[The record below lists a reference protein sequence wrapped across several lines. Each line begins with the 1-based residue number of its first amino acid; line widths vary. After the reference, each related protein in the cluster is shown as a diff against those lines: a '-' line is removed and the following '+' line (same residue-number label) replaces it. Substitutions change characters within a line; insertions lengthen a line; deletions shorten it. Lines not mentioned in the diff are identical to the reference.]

1 MPAGGAI
8 PGSEGRDAE
17 ASTEFRLEEFA
28 DYLRFERRASPRT
41 VEAYVRDCRRMIE
54 TVRERG
60 RRTPDSLGLQD
71 LRAHM
76 AALTD
81 RGLAASTLARCRS
94 SLRAY
99 FRFLLG
105 EGHLEADPTEGLE
118 APARGRPLPHV
129 LSYES
134 VLAILEAVPVE
145 DELANRDRAMLEVL
159 YASGVRITELTSL
172 RVRDLMLDEGLAVVR
187 GKGDKQRL
195 VPFGGSAVRSVRRY
209 LRDTRPGL
217 DRRGQSRGVLF
228 LNHHGR
234 PLSRTG
240 AWKIVR
246 RHVEAA
252 KAAGARLGHVTPHT
266 FRHTFAT
273 HLLENGADL
282 DAVQEM
288 LGHADISTTQ
298 IYTHVDRTYLREE
311 HRRYHPRA

>member
-1 MPAGGAI
+1 MTEQGPPPA
-8 PGSEGRDAE
+8 
-17 ASTEFRLEEFA
+17 FRLEEFA
-28 DYLRFERRASPRT
+28 DYLRFERRVSART
-41 VEAYVRDCRRMIE
+41 VEAYLRDCGRMIDTAVE
-54 TVRERG
+54 LG
-60 RRTPDSLGLQD
+60 RTGPSGLSLAD
-71 LRAHM
+71 LREH
-76 AALTD
+76 LSRLSD
-81 RGLAASTLARCRS
+81 RGLASSTLARCRS
-94 SLRAY
+94 ALRTY

-105 EGHLEADPTEGLE
+105 EGHVESDPTEGLE

-129 LSYES
+129 LSYEG

-145 DELANRDRAMLEVL
+145 DDLANRDRAMLEVL
-159 YASGVRITELTSL
+159 YGSGVRISELIGL
-172 RVRDLMLDEGLAVVR
+172 RVRDLLLDEGLAVVR

-195 VPFGGSAVRSVRRY
+195 VPLGGSAARAVHRY

-217 DRRGQSRGVLF
+217 DVRGESGGVVF

-246 RHVEAA
+246 RHVDAA
-252 KAAGARLGHVTPHT
+252 RAGGARLGHVTPHT

-282 DAVQEM
+282 AAVQEM

-311 HRRYHPRA
+311 HRRFHPRA

>member
-1 MPAGGAI
+1 MT
-8 PGSEGRDAE
+8 PGDADPV
-17 ASTEFRLEEFA
+17 SDFRLEEFA

-41 VEAYVRDCRRMIE
+41 VEAYVRDCRNMVE
-54 TVRERG
+54 TVAERG
-60 RRTPDSLGLQD
+60 RSTPAAVRLSD
-71 LRAHM
+71 LRAHL
-76 AALTD
+76 AGLTEA
-81 RGLAASTLARCRS
+81 GLAASTLARCRS
-94 SLRAY
+94 SLRTY

-129 LSYES
+129 LTYDG
-134 VLAILEAVPVE
+134 VLAILEAVGV
-145 DELANRDRAMLEVL
+145 DYELANRDRAMLEVL
-159 YASGVRITELTSL
+159 YGSGVRISELISL
-172 RVRDLMLDEGLAVVR
+172 RVRDLLMDEGLAIVR

-195 VPFGGSAVRSVRRY
+195 VPLGGSASRALQRY
-209 LRDTRPGL
+209 FRDTRPSL
-217 DRRGQSRGVLF
+217 DTRGQTAGAVF
-228 LNHHGR
+228 LNQHGR

-246 RHVEAA
+246 RHVDAA

-282 DAVQEM
+282 AAVQEM

-311 HRRYHPRA
+311 HRRFHPRA

>member
-1 MPAGGAI
+1 MTARADE
-8 PGSEGRDAE
+8 PGPPS
-17 ASTEFRLEEFA
+17 EFRLEEFA

-41 VEAYVRDCRRMIE
+41 IEAYLRDCRRMTE
-54 TVRERG
+54 TVVALG
-60 RRTPDSLGLQD
+60 RRTPAELGLAD
-71 LRAHM
+71 LREH
-76 AALTD
+76 LSLLSE
-81 RGLAASTLARCRS
+81 RGLATSTLARCRS
-94 SLRAY
+94 ALRTY
-99 FRFLLG
+99 FRFLLS
-105 EGHLEADPTEGLE
+105 EGHVDADPTEGLE

-129 LSYES
+129 LSYDG
-134 VLAILEAVPVE
+134 VVAILEAVPVE
-145 DELANRDRAMLEVL
+145 SALANRDRAMLEVL
-159 YASGVRITELTSL
+159 YGSGVRISELTGL
-172 RVRDLMLDEGLAVVR
+172 RGRDLLLDEGLAIVR

-195 VPFGGSAVRSVRRY
+195 VPLGGSAARAVRRY

-217 DRRGQSRGVLF
+217 DVRGESDGVLF

-252 KAAGARLGHVTPHT
+252 KAAGKHLGHVTPHT

-282 DAVQEM
+282 AAVQEM

-311 HRRYHPRA
+311 HRRFHPRA

>member
-1 MPAGGAI
+1 MGK
-8 PGSEGRDAE
+8 ERDARP
-17 ASTEFRLEEFA
+17 AFRLEEFA
-28 DYLRFERRASPRT
+28 DYLRFERRVSART
-41 VEAYVRDCRRMIE
+41 VEAYLRDCGRMVDTAIE
-54 TVRERG
+54 LG
-60 RRTPDSLGLQD
+60 RADPSGLSLAD
-71 LRAHM
+71 LREHLAR
-76 AALTD
+76 LSD
-81 RGLAASTLARCRS
+81 RGLASSTLARCRS
-94 SLRAY
+94 VLRTY

-105 EGHLEADPTEGLE
+105 EGHVDSDPTEGLE

-129 LSYES
+129 LTYEG
-134 VLAILEAVPVE
+134 VVAILEAIPIE
-145 DELANRDRAMLEVL
+145 DDLANRDRAMLEVL
-159 YASGVRITELTSL
+159 YGSGVRISELIGL
-172 RVRDLMLDEGLAVVR
+172 RVRDLLLDEGLAVVR

-195 VPFGGSAVRSVRRY
+195 VPMGGSAARAVRRY

-217 DRRGQSRGVLF
+217 DVRGESGGAVF

-246 RHVEAA
+246 RHVDAA
-252 KAAGARLGHVTPHT
+252 KAGGARLGHVTPHT

-282 DAVQEM
+282 AAVQEM

-311 HRRYHPRA
+311 HRRFHPRA